1 MSKYQSV
8 QTTLREKAE
17 AQLYPAQATVSL
29 EGSPQELL
37 HELQV
42 HQIELE
48 MQNEELRH
56 TQRILEESRNRYI
69 DLYDYAPVGYLLL
82 TREGLISEANL
93 TAAEL
98 FMMDRSTLLR
108 HCFANLVSP
117 QDSDRWYLFSREII
131 AHNQRVTIE
140 LTMVGCNDTQFS
152 ARLDCQCVDSM
163 LRITLTDIT
172 EIKRAELALR
182 EAEKKS
188 LESAE
193 YLRAEKI
200 QQETI
205 RANAQYTRSLLE
217 ASLDP
222 LVTICMEGT
231 ITDVNTATERV
242 TGLDRDY
249 LIGTDF
255 VNYFTDPEKAREGYQ
270 RVFSNGFVTDYPL
283 GIRHVSGK
291 VTDVLYNASVYHDA
305 KNNVIGVFAAARDI
319 TERKQIEQALCESEF
334 FWKFAIEGS
343 GDGVW
348 DRNLL
353 TNEMKYSTRWKAML
367 GYAENDILPTRQE
380 WLNRIH
386 PEDQLRVK
394 IAMQAYLQGESTG
407 YSTEYRLSCKD
418 DSYKWILARG
428 MVVSYAEDG
437 TPLRMIGTHT
447 DISKRKVQEEQDK
460 AHLNQLAHV
469 TRMGLM
475 GEMASGIAH
484 EINQP
489 LTAICTYT
497 QVSLNM
503 MKTEI
508 PDFEKLAEVI
518 YKTQQQAL
526 RAGQIIR
533 RMRDFVKSN
542 TKQVS
547 TVDLNELI
555 QDAAGLCLS
564 ELRLNNIA
572 LTFELQ
578 NPLPFIRVDKIQI
591 EQVIIN
597 LIRNSADALASYPQ
611 NKQHEISI
619 HSLLTL
625 NEGIEIRIKDNGP
638 GIPDDQQQK
647 ILMPFYTT
655 KPEGMGMGLSISCS
669 IIEAHNG
676 TLHFNSQMGKGC
688 TFYFTLPIAPKKLSI

>member
-1 MSKYQSV
+1 
-8 QTTLREKAE
+8 
-17 AQLYPAQATVSL
+17 
-29 EGSPQELL
+29 
-37 HELQV
+37 
-42 HQIELE
+42 
-48 MQNEELRH
+48 
-56 TQRILEESRNRYI
+56 
-69 DLYDYAPVGYLLL
+69 
-82 TREGLISEANL
+82 
-93 TAAEL
+93 
-98 FMMDRSTLLR
+98 MMDRSTLLH
-108 HCFANLVSP
+108 HCFSNWVSP

-131 AHNQRVTIE
+131 EHNQRLTIE
-140 LTMVGCNDTQFS
+140 LSLIGYNDTQFS
-152 ARLDCQCVDSM
+152 VRLDCQCVDSM
-163 LRITLTDIT
+163 LRMILTDIT
-172 EIKRAELALR
+172 EIKKAELALR

-193 YLRAEKI
+193 YIRAEKVR
-200 QQETI
+200 QETI
-205 RANAQYTRSLLE
+205 QANAHYTRSLLD

-255 VNYFTDPEKAREGYQ
+255 VNYFTDQEKARDVYQ
-270 RVFSNGFVTDYPL
+270 KVFANGFVTDYPL

-305 KNNVIGVFAAARDI
+305 NDNVIGVFAAARDI
-319 TERKQIEQALCESEF
+319 TQRKQIEQALRESEF

-353 TNEMKYSTRWKAML
+353 TDEMHYSPRWKAML

-380 WLNRIH
+380 WLKRIH
-386 PEDQLRVK
+386 PEDQLLVSA
-394 IAMQAYLQGESTG
+394 AMHAYLKGESTG

-418 DSYKWILARG
+418 DSYKWIHARG
-428 MVVSYAEDG
+428 MVVSYSEEG
-437 TPLRMIGTHT
+437 TPLRMIGTHA
-447 DISKRKVQEEQDK
+447 DISKRKAQEEQDK

-469 TRMGLM
+469 TRLGLM

-489 LTAICTYT
+489 LTAISTYA
-497 QVSLNM
+497 QVSLNL
-503 MKTEI
+503 MKTES

-526 RAGQIIR
+526 RAGEIIR
-533 RMRDFVKSN
+533 RMRDFVKAN

-555 QDAAGLCLS
+555 QNAASLCQS
-564 ELRLNNIA
+564 ELRLNNIL
-572 LTFELQ
+572 LTFQLQ
-578 NPLPFIRVDKIQI
+578 NPLPFICVDKIQI

-597 LIRNSADALASYPQ
+597 LIRNSSDALTSCPQ
-611 NKQHEISI
+611 NQQHEISI

-638 GIPDDQQQK
+638 GIPEDQQQK

-676 TLHFNSQMGKGC
+676 SLHFNSQMGKGC
-688 TFYFTLPIAPKKLSI
+688 TFYFTLPIAPTKQST